1 MNIKP
6 SSPQGPRNPAD
17 AAALE
22 SARTAEARK
31 AKTGPPKNTVDA
43 DRNRN
48 RTDSADVSAEA
59 KALAEQHEARQTG
72 SSLKAD
78 RLKQISER
86 VESGFYHRPE
96 VVAQVA
102 RRVAKDPDFLGQE

>member
-31 AKTGPPKNTVDA
+31 PETNPAKNAVG
-43 DRNRN
+43 DRHEKRP
-48 RTDSADVSAEA
+48 DSVDVSAEA
-59 KALAEQHEARQTG
+59 KALAEQQEARAAG
-72 SSLKAD
+72 SLIAPD

-86 VESGFYHRPE
+86 LESGFYDQPA
-96 VVAQVA
+96 VIDQVA
-102 RRVAKDPDFLGQE
+102 RRVARDPGFVGPE

>member
-31 AKTGPPKNTVDA
+31 AESGRPRNAID
-43 DRNRN
+43 DRSQPRA
-48 RTDSADVSAEA
+48 DSADVSAEA
-59 KALAEQHEARQTG
+59 KALAGQQEARPAG
-72 SSLKAD
+72 SSLHAD
-78 RLKQISER
+78 RLKQITER
-86 VESGFYHRPE
+86 LESGFYDQPA
-96 VVAQVA
+96 VIDQLA
-102 RRVAKDPDFLGQE
+102 RRVAKDPGFLAGE